1 MSILKKNHYQ
11 GGQHWI
17 RMAAGEDK
25 GKQYSPVQPCFDG
38 YHAANDIAPLIVF
51 AQPTSKIFFYVYCI
65 YMIDPDRTKKN
76 SIMRFNLE
84 NLIEFQGLS

>member
-84 NLIEFQGLS
+84 NLIEF